1 MEALLLDQ
9 MGAVMTGPWK
19 EKTREIVEITAMVVL
34 DWIWKLKLQNIWF
47 NFAEQHRKGE
57 GEALFVRW
65 TERTLLGMKYT
76 EYHKHCRPLIR
87 FGITGAY
94 HLVAQMKMT

>member
-47 NFAEQHRKGE
+47 NFAELHRKGGGGG
-57 GEALFVRW
+57 GEAWFAGWNV
-65 TERTLLGMKYT
+65 RTLLGMK
-76 EYHKHCRPLIR
+76 
-87 FGITGAY
+87 
-94 HLVAQMKMT
+94 